1 MPWWTVS
8 TDTRRKPNNNNAKCK
23 SHAHGHVLYVNTT
36 NKTKRKQKIITQNCE
51 QQQELRR
58 RQCQLVPPSGEP
70 ASCTRTNERQP
81 ANVHTHAQAM
91 LPGTERERTNEA
103 ATSSGRNRLPR
114 EKHSLYD
121 CEILQQQVAFG
132 FRGEARYALP
142 DAELNGGH
150 KFRGGSLWA

>member
-1 MPWWTVS
+1 VLQWTVA
-8 TDTRRKPNNNNAKCK
+8 TNTRRKPNNNAKCK
-23 SHAHGHVLYVNTT
+23 SHAHRHVLYINTT
-36 NKTKRKQKIITQNCE
+36 NKTKRKRKIITQNCE
-51 QQQELRR
+51 QQQELR

-70 ASCTRTNERQP
+70 ASCTRTNDRRR
-81 ANVHTHAQAM
+81 TCTRTGHAAGN
-91 LPGTERERTNEA
+91 GTRENEA
-103 ATSSGRNRLPR
+103 ATSSGHNRLPR

-150 KFRGGSLWA
+150 KFRGGSLRA